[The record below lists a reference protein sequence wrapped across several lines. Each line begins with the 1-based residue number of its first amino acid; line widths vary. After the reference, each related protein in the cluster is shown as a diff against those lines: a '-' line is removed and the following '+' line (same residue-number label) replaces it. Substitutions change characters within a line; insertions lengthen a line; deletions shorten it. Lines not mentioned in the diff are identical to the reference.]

1 MNLKNI
7 KYLKD
12 ISADLFLNF
21 WLDNSF
27 LVFKSINNI
36 YYIIYGNRN
45 KSIIAYDLINNQII
59 NEIKNAHENNITN
72 FKHYL
77 DDNRI
82 RRDLILSISASDNNI
97 RLWNINNFECIVN
110 MKCVYS
116 NGLLFS
122 ACFLN
127 DNNQNYIIT
136 SNDNLYYSEY
146 IKVFDFNGNKIKEI
160 KDFNFNTFYICSYK
174 DKILSKNYILTGNYG
189 YIKSYD
195 YSMGK
200 IYHKYIEDNDNDSRH
215 TNLIVND
222 KNEII
227 KIIESN
233 NDGYIRIWNL
243 HSGELL
249 DKIITNNNFLFCM
262 YLWNNDFIFIGGEGG
277 EIILIDINE
286 KKVINK
292 LIGHK
297 SQVINIKK
305 IEIPNLGECLIS
317 KSNGDEAFKLWVIGD

>member
-12 ISADLFLNF
+12 ISTDLYFDF

-27 LVFKSINNI
+27 IVFKSINNI
-36 YYIIYGNRN
+36 YYIIYGNKN
-45 KSIIAYDLINNQII
+45 KSIIAYDLVNNQII
-59 NEIKNAHENNITN
+59 NKIKNAHESNITN
-72 FKHYL
+72 FRHYL
-77 DDNRI
+77 DDNKI
-82 RRDLILSISASDNNI
+82 KRDLIISISSSDNNI
-97 RLWNINNFECIVN
+97 RLWNINNFECILN
-110 MKCVYS
+110 MKYVYS

-127 DNNQNYIIT
+127 DNNQNYIIA
-136 SNDNLYYSEY
+136 SNDNLYFSEF

-160 KDFNFNTFYICSYK
+160 KDFNFNTFYISSYK
-174 DKILSKNYILTGNYG
+174 DKKLSKNYIMTGNYG

-195 YSMGK
+195 FSIGK

-215 TNLIVND
+215 TNIIIYD
-222 KNEII
+222 INEII

-233 NDGYIRIWNL
+233 NEGYIRIWDF

-249 DKIITNNNFLFCM
+249 DKLITNKFLLCM
-262 YLWNNDFIFIGGEGG
+262 YLWNNNFIFIGCKDG
-277 EIILIDINE
+277 EIIIINIKE
-286 KKVINK
+286 KKILNK

-297 SQVINIKK
+297 NQVISIKK

-317 KSNGDEAFKLWVIGD
+317 KSYGDENFKLWAFED